1 MKAPAIVLRGTIVA
15 ALGGLLFGFDTA
27 VISGTT
33 GALER
38 VFDLSAG
45 GLGFTVAIAL
55 IGTVVGSIIAGK
67 PSDLFGRKIAL
78 LGIAALYAVS
88 SLGTGIAWDWYS
100 FLGFRFLGGIA
111 VGGASVVS
119 PMYIAE
125 ISPAAIRGRLV
136 ATQQFNVCLG
146 ICLAY
151 VSNYLIAIAPF
162 VPEEIQW
169 RWMFAIQAFPSAL
182 FFLLVFAIPESPRW
196 LVECRRVD
204 DARRVLTRLQAVDVD
219 GEIGEIVHSFEHRQG
234 TDSEPLF
241 CRKYSFPVMAAVML
255 AMFNQLTGINA
266 LLYYAPKVF
275 TMGNSDTQAA
285 LLQSIPV
292 GVMLVISTF
301 VGMMVIDRFGR
312 KTLLLVGSVGMVVFL
327 ALVAVQFYS
336 AEAGTD
342 IGQRIM
348 WYFIGYILFFGFSQG
363 AVIWVFI
370 SEIFPNAVRAKGQ
383 ALGSFTHWFWAMVVS
398 MLFPSAA
405 ACSWIGPG
413 NAFMFFS
420 AMMVLHFIFVWK
432 VLPETKQISLE
443 RIQQQLGIE

>member
-1 MKAPAIVLRGTIVA
+1 MKAPTPVLRSTIIA

-27 VISGTT
+27 VISGAT

-45 GLGFTVAIAL
+45 GLGLTVAIAL
-55 IGTVVGSIIAGK
+55 VGTVVGSIIAGK
-67 PSDLFGRKIAL
+67 PSDRFGRKIAL

-88 SLGTGIAWDWYS
+88 SIGTGLAWDWHS
-100 FLGFRFLGGIA
+100 FLFFRFLGGIA

-136 ATQQFNVCLG
+136 AMQQFNVCFG

-151 VSNYLIAIAPF
+151 VSNYAIAVAPF
-162 VPEEIQW
+162 IPEAVQW
-169 RWMFAIQAFPSAL
+169 RWMFAVQAFPSAL
-182 FFLLVFAIPESPRW
+182 FFLLIFAIPESPRW
-196 LVECRRVD
+196 LVERRRVGE
-204 DARRVLTRLQAVDVD
+204 AKRVLTSLQAADVD
-219 GEIGEIVHSFEHRQG
+219 REMNEIVQSFEHRLG
-234 TDSEPLF
+234 SDGEPLL
-241 CRKYSFPVMAAVML
+241 CRKYSFPIMAAVLL
-255 AMFNQLTGINA
+255 AAFNQLTGINA

-275 TMGNSDTQAA
+275 AMGNSNAQTS

-292 GVMLVISTF
+292 GVMLVISTTI
-301 VGMMVIDRFGR
+301 GMMVIDRFGR
-312 KTLLLVGSVGMVVFL
+312 KTLLLVGSVGMIAFL
-327 ALVAVQFYS
+327 ALVAIQFYT
-336 AEAGTD
+336 ADAGMN
-342 IGQRIM
+342 IGQSIM

-383 ALGSFTHWFWAMVVS
+383 ALGSFTHWFGAMAIS
-398 MLFPSAA
+398 LLFPVAA
-405 ACSWIGPG
+405 ESSWIGPG

-420 AMMVLHFIFVWK
+420 AMMVLQFFFVWL
-432 VLPETKQISLE
+432 VLPETKCVSLE
-443 RIQQQLGIE
+443 NIQKQLGID